1 MPFELWGG
9 PPGRR
14 KGKSGC
20 AAEFNIPGF
29 FRSGLL
35 GVARKVVLMPGPD
48 RQSGC
53 CADARRRMLRPGSPL
68 SSLFR
73 REGRAVGR
81 EGTWLGVRASLRQ
94 EFGAGALRLTPAG
107 RCAPP
112 LRSGARP
119 LVPLGNHSGFAL
131 IFSLVRKRAGEE
143 ERRRVPHRNS
153 GTCSLR
159 SHVG

>member
-1 MPFELWGG
+1 M
-9 PPGRR
+9 
-14 KGKSGC
+14 
-20 AAEFNIPGF
+20 
-29 FRSGLL
+29 
-35 GVARKVVLMPGPD
+35 LMPGPD

-53 CADARRRMLRPGSPL
+53 CADAQRRMLRPGSPL

-81 EGTWLGVRASLRQ
+81 EGTWLGVRASRRE

-119 LVPLGNHSGFAL
+119 LVPLGKHSGFAL

-143 ERRRVPHRNS
+143 KKRGAFRT
-153 GTCSLR
+153 GTRAHARCARTSASLKR
-159 SHVG
+159 YAKCQPFADGGVSSAPLQSRCNGREQAEPGQD